1 MSKGVNEFTSGA
13 MHFGGLVCYRFIR
26 LTAPYIYTLG
36 LVTVTMKYFASNSV
50 FEPPT
55 QDHVRYSKLSQNQAL
70 IFDIIYR
77 SIAPNIGG
85 ETSSTLTLYSPCKIC
100 ACFGVGI

>member
-1 MSKGVNEFTSGA
+1 MDIFFFSTRSNAKGSLDKLSKGVNEFTSGV

-50 FEPPT
+50 FDPPT
-55 QDHVRYSKLSQNQAL
+55 LDHVRHSHSPHKTKL
-70 IFDIIYR
+70 
-77 SIAPNIGG
+77 
-85 ETSSTLTLYSPCKIC
+85 
-100 ACFGVGI
+100 